1 MTRVDNWVLRYAE
14 FMVERQHAPFVWGS
28 NDCCLFA
35 ADCVQA
41 LTGTDLAAAW
51 RGRYDSA
58 LQAARFLDEGG
69 GLEAIA
75 AEALGQPVSAS
86 YAGVGD
92 VVLCEN
98 AGRLLLAIC
107 NGDLALG
114 PGVQGVEP
122 LDMST
127 ALKAWKV

>member
-14 FMVERQHAPFVWGS
+14 FMSERQSAPFVWGS

-41 LTGTDLAAAW
+41 ITGTDLAAAW
-51 RGRYDSA
+51 RGQYSSA
-58 LQAARFLDEGG
+58 LQAARFLEEGG
-69 GLEAIA
+69 GLEAVA
-75 AEALGQPVSAS
+75 TQALGTPVLPS
-86 YAGVGD
+86 YASVGD
-92 VVLCEN
+92 VVLFEN
-98 AGRLLLAIC
+98 AGRLLLGIC
-107 NGDLALG
+107 NGELAFG
-114 PGVQGVEP
+114 PGAAGVEP